1 MIISGGENVS
11 SVEVEAVLYRHRA
24 VQAAAVVARPHD
36 RWGEAPCA
44 FVELRDGAEA
54 TEAEVIAFCRSHLA
68 GFKTPKSVVFQE
80 LPKTATGKIQK
91 FILRDIA
98 RTLGPLA

>member
-1 MIISGGENVS
+1 M
-11 SVEVEAVLYRHRA
+11 LYRHRA

-98 RTLGPLA
+98 RTLGPLALLLITAEN

>member
-1 MIISGGENVS
+1 MPF
-11 SVEVEAVLYRHRA
+11 RF
-24 VQAAAVVARPHD
+24 PHD
-36 RWGEAPCA
+36 RWCYSPCA

-68 GFKTPKSVVFQE
+68 WFKTPKSVVFQE